1 MAGRQSQ
8 AALATTERRSD
19 NSRWRPDGGESLTG
33 LYVHIPFCVR
43 KCAYC
48 DFYSVPV
55 QPDAAES
62 YIDAVLAE
70 CKAEWDK
77 TVKRKQLWMV
87 AYIGAAMVMVVVIL
101 LTLRG

>member
-1 MAGRQSQ
+1 MVTVAIPQHKHCQVCGRAIKSKE
-8 AALATTERRSD
+8 TMCS
-19 NSRWRPDGGESLTG
+19 
-33 LYVHIPFCVR
+33 
-43 KCAYC
+43 
-48 DFYSVPV
+48 
-55 QPDAAES
+55 
-62 YIDAVLAE
+62 AE